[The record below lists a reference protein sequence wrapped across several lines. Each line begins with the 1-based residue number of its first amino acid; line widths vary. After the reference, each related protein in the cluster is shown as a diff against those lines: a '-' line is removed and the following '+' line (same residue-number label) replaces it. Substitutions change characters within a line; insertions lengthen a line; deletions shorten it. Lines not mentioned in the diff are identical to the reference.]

1 MNADGHRVE
10 LVVKLVPGALPGS
23 RAHRALLSLSAD
35 LGIEL
40 RPVDP
45 TGSDSDLATYH
56 VALVTPEAAARAV
69 AQLRQLDD
77 VEAAYSRAQGEPPAE
92 RDAP

>member
-69 AQLRQLDD
+69 AQLRQLDE
-77 VEAAYSRAQGEPPAE
+77 VEAAYSRVQGGPPAE